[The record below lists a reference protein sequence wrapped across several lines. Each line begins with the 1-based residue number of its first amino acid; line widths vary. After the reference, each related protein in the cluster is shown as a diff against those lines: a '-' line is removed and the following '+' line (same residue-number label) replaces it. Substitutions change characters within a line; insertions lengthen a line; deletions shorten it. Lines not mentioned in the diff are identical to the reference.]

1 MTREPGMNV
10 KGVAVALALALA
22 VGLAGCGKKEEGVV
36 KIGHAGPLTGSIA
49 HLGKDNENGVR
60 MAIDEANAAGFQI
73 GANKVKLELLSEDDQ
88 ADPKQG
94 TIVAQKLVD
103 AKVAGVVGHL
113 NSGTTIPASKI
124 YHDAGIAQISPSATN
139 VTYTNQGFKTAFRV
153 IANDAQQGKVLGEFA
168 VGKLGAKNIA
178 IIDDRSAYGQG
189 LADEFEKAAT
199 AAGATILTR
208 EFTDTTKTDFTAIL
222 TSIKGK
228 NPDLIFYGGMD
239 AQAGPMMKQLKNLG
253 LTAKYLGGDGIQS
266 VEFLKLAADAAEGA
280 YGSSP
285 GVPLDQMP
293 GGKDFEIQVQGQ
305 VQPGHPD
312 LRAVRVRR
320 GQRAAGGDEEGG
332 LRRPGQVP
340 ARARQQPVPG
350 RDREH
355 HLRREGRHQGRRHQP
370 VPGQGR
376 QVGVP
381 RDDRR
386 ARGFLA
392 PRARPEATIAGERV
406 IRPTRTAPSGAVL
419 FSALPKQRLMDIF
432 LQQVINGLV
441 LGSVYA
447 LVALG
452 YTMVY
457 GILGLINFA
466 HGEVVMVG
474 ALTSL
479 SVIAGL
485 MGSSLGLPAP
495 LIVLLALAVSMSV
508 CMLLGFTIERVA
520 YRPLRRAPR
529 LAPLITAIGVSI
541 LLQTLAMMYWGR
553 HYHTFPE
560 IIRPQRHEVLGAVI
574 TDRADRDHR
583 GVCADHGRAAA
594 AGALHA
600 PGAGHARDLGESA
613 RSPG

>member
-1 MTREPGMNV
+1 MNL
-10 KGVAVALALALA
+10 KGVAVAVAVAVA

-73 GANKVKLELLSEDDQ
+73 GEGKVTLELLSEDDQ

-103 AKVAGVVGHL
+103 AKVAGVIGHL

-189 LADEFEKAAT
+189 LADEFEKAAS

-239 AQAGPMMKQLKNLG
+239 AQAGPMMKQFKNLG

-266 VEFLKLAADAAEGA
+266 AEFLKLAADAAEGA

-293 GGKDFEIQVQGQ
+293 GGKDFEARYKGKYNLEIQIYAPYAYDAANVVLAAMKKAASADPAKYLPELANSQYQGVTGTITFDEKGDIKGGGISLYQ
-305 VQPGHPD
+305 VKDGKWQF
-312 LRAVRVRR
+312 LETI
-320 GQRAAGGDEEGG
+320 GG
-332 LRRPGQVP
+332 
-340 ARARQQPVPG
+340 
-350 RDREH
+350 
-355 HLRREGRHQGRRHQP
+355 
-370 VPGQGR
+370 
-376 QVGVP
+376 
-381 RDDRR
+381 
-386 ARGFLA
+386 
-392 PRARPEATIAGERV
+392 
-406 IRPTRTAPSGAVL
+406 
-419 FSALPKQRLMDIF
+419 
-432 LQQVINGLV
+432 
-441 LGSVYA
+441 
-447 LVALG
+447 
-452 YTMVY
+452 
-457 GILGLINFA
+457 
-466 HGEVVMVG
+466 
-474 ALTSL
+474 
-479 SVIAGL
+479 
-485 MGSSLGLPAP
+485 
-495 LIVLLALAVSMSV
+495 
-508 CMLLGFTIERVA
+508 
-520 YRPLRRAPR
+520 
-529 LAPLITAIGVSI
+529 
-541 LLQTLAMMYWGR
+541 
-553 HYHTFPE
+553 
-560 IIRPQRHEVLGAVI
+560 
-574 TDRADRDHR
+574 
-583 GVCADHGRAAA
+583 
-594 AGALHA
+594 
-600 PGAGHARDLGESA
+600 
-613 RSPG
+613 